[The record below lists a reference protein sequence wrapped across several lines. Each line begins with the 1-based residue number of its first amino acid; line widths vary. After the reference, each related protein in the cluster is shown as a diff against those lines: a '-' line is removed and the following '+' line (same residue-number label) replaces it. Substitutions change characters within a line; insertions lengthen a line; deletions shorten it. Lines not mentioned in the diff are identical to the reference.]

1 MNRKK
6 EEVQKEKQCKTKEGE
21 EWGREGARK
30 EGKKE
35 GGKRKDRGEE
45 GGGRETHTVGW
56 SSKHNHSFL
65 APGCSLGFPE
75 LS

>member
-1 MNRKK
+1 MKRKK
-6 EEVQKEKQCKTKEGE
+6 RRSIKGETKEGE
-21 EWGREGARK
+21 EGGREGARK
-30 EGKKE
+30 EGKRK
-35 GGKRKDRGEE
+35 GGERKDRGEK
-45 GGGRETHTVGW
+45 GGGRETRTIGW